1 MSYMTK
7 DEIFET
13 AMEEFGVA
21 LDLTKKHAALM
32 HELENLRRNGGL
44 APEPEPMKERAPKR
58 VRNIKTGNE
67 FGWNPL
73 FKGNPDLE
81 IIEWSD

>member
-1 MSYMTK
+1 MSYLTK
-7 DEIFET
+7 DEISQL
-13 AMEEFGVA
+13 AIEEFGVE

-32 HELENLRRNGGL
+32 VELENLRRNGGL

-67 FGWNPL
+67 FGWSPL

-81 IIEWSD
+81 IIEWE

>member
-1 MSYMTK
+1 MSYLTK
-7 DEIFET
+7 DEISQL
-13 AMEEFGVA
+13 AIEEFGVE

-32 HELENLRRNGGL
+32 VELENLRRNGGL

-67 FGWNPL
+67 FGWSPL

-81 IIEWSD
+81 VIEWE

>member
-7 DEIFET
+7 DEISQI
-13 AMEEFGVA
+13 AIEEFGVE

-32 HELENLRRNGGL
+32 VELENLRRNGGL

-67 FGWNPL
+67 FGWSPL

-81 IIEWSD
+81 IIEWE